1 MSILHFKIQILEQ
14 FGSSR
19 ETNVKGSRV
28 TSIEH
33 QRPFML
39 LKKLRKK
46 ERKKFMLSGL
56 IQCIFVC
63 DG

>member
-46 ERKKFMLSGL
+46 ERNLCFQDSSNAYLCVMGN
-56 IQCIFVC
+56 
-63 DG
+63 